1 MPTITRIL
9 AILDPTAA
17 TQPALD
23 KATRL
28 ARAARAELA
37 LFVCDPDPS
46 RIQSLP
52 LDAQHAARVAVL
64 GARRKWLES
73 LAGAI
78 AATGVHVTCE
88 VACHSPLHEG
98 MLDRIVASGADLVV
112 KDTHRHSWPRRAL
125 FTHTDW
131 HLIRATAAPLLLV
144 RPDPWAETPLVL
156 AAIDPGHAADRT
168 DELDR
173 QLLAWAVALSRTLGG
188 RAAALN
194 VFLPPTLVASYAAA
208 GAPGWVAPPI
218 SSDALVYEEESHRN
232 RLLQLTSPAGLAAKD
247 VHVPLGTPARLP
259 DEAERLHADV
269 VAMGAVSRGALK
281 RMLIGSTA
289 EDVLDRMP
297 CDVLVVK
304 PPDFTTAIPF

>member
-1 MPTITRIL
+1 MPTLRRIL

-23 KATRL
+23 KSVRL
-28 ARAARAELA
+28 ARATGAELA
-37 LFVCDPDPS
+37 LFACDPDPS
-46 RIQSLP
+46 RLQTLP
-52 LDAQHAARVAVL
+52 LVAQHEARTRLL
-64 GARRKWLES
+64 GERRAWLEHVAAP
-73 LAGAI
+73 LG
-78 AATGVHVTCE
+78 ATGVRVGFE
-88 VACHSPLHEG
+88 AACHSPLYEG

-131 HLIRATAAPLLLV
+131 HLIRASAAPLLLV
-144 RPDPWAETPLVL
+144 RPDPWFEVPVVL

-173 QLLAWAVALSRTLGG
+173 QLLAWTVSLARALGG
-188 RAAALN
+188 RAGALN

-208 GAPGWVAPPI
+208 GTPGWVAPPV
-218 SSDALVYEEESHRN
+218 SSDALVCEEEAHRSELL
-232 RLLQLTSPAGLAAKD
+232 RLTGPAGIAPAD
-247 VHVPLGTPARLP
+247 VHMPLGTPARLP
-259 DEAERLHADV
+259 DEAERLRADV

-304 PPDFTTAIPF
+304 PPDFATAIPF

>member
-1 MPTITRIL
+1 MPTLSRIL

-17 TQPALD
+17 TQPALE

-28 ARAARAELA
+28 ARATRAELA
-37 LFVCDPDPS
+37 LFACDPDPS
-46 RIQSLP
+46 RLQSLP
-52 LDAQHAARVAVL
+52 LDAQHEARVAL
-64 GARRKWLES
+64 LRSRRAWIE
-73 LAGAI
+73 AI
-78 AATGVHVTCE
+78 ASPLVASGMRVSFE
-88 VACHSPLHEG
+88 AACHSPLHEG
-98 MLDRIVASGADLVV
+98 LLDRIVASGADLVV
-112 KDTHRHSWPRRAL
+112 KDTHPHSWARRAL

-131 HLIRATAAPLLLV
+131 HLIRASASPLLLV
-144 RPDPWAETPLVL
+144 RPEPWSATPIVV
-156 AAIDPGHAADRT
+156 AAIDPGHAADRS

-173 QLLAWAVALSRTLGG
+173 QLLAWTIALSRALGG

-194 VFLPPTLVASYAAA
+194 VYLPPTLVASYAAA

-218 SSDALVYEEESHRN
+218 SSDALVYEEEAHRTQLL
-232 RLLQLTSPAGLAAKD
+232 RLTTPAGIAAAD

-259 DEAERLHADV
+259 EEAERLRADV

-304 PPDFTTAIPF
+304 PPDFASAIPF